1 MRTDE
6 LYAKISEAVQS
17 SDIPERLNRILQCM
31 AEIAG
36 NLQGVSEEFLR
47 MIAPVCEIVKDA
59 AQLVCEIVSEE
70 IVPKTIPPRE
80 PVRSI
85 GGKPQTNGL
94 ALRMPY
100 RARAGARHT

>member
-1 MRTDE
+1 MMTDE

-36 NLQGVSEEFLR
+36 NLQGVSEDFLR

-70 IVPKTIPPRE
+70 IVPKTIPPRD

-85 GGKPQTNGL
+85 GGKPQTKGQ
-94 ALRMPY
+94 ALMILY
-100 RARAGARHT
+100 RARSGARHT

>member
-36 NLQGVSEEFLR
+36 NSQGVSEEFLR
-47 MIAPVCEIVKDA
+47 MIAPVCEIVMDA

-70 IVPKTIPPRE
+70 IMPKTIPPRE
-80 PVRSI
+80 LVRRI

-94 ALRMPY
+94 APRMPY
-100 RARAGARHT
+100 RVRAGARHT

>member
-1 MRTDE
+1 MTDE
-6 LYAKISEAVQS
+6 LYVKISEAVQK
-17 SDIPERLNRILQCM
+17 SDIPDRLNCNMQYM
-31 AEIAG
+31 AKIAG
-36 NLQGVSEEFLR
+36 SLQGVSEEFLR
-47 MIAPVCEIVKDA
+47 MIAPVCDIVKDA
-59 AQLVCEIVSEE
+59 VQLVCEIVSEE
-70 IVPKTIPPRE
+70 IAPKTIPPRE

>member
-6 LYAKISEAVQS
+6 LYAKTLEAVQR
-17 SDIPERLNRILQCM
+17 SDIPERLNRIIQCM
-31 AEIAG
+31 AKIAG
-36 NLQGVSEEFLR
+36 SLQGVSEEFLR
-47 MIAPVCEIVKDA
+47 MIAPVCDIVKDA
-59 AQLVCEIVSEE
+59 VQLVCEIVSEE
-70 IVPKTIPPRE
+70 IVPKTIPPRK

>member
-6 LYAKISEAVQS
+6 LYEKISEAVQR
-17 SDIPERLNRILQCM
+17 SDIPERLNCIMQYM
-31 AEIAG
+31 AKIAG
-36 NLQGVSEEFLR
+36 SLQGVSEEFLW
-47 MIAPVCEIVKDA
+47 MIAPVCDIVKDA
-59 AQLVCEIVSEE
+59 VQLVCEIVSDE

>member
-1 MRTDE
+1 MGADE
-6 LYAKISEAVQS
+6 LYAKILEAVQK
-17 SDIPERLNRILQCM
+17 SDIPDRLNCIMQYM
-31 AEIAG
+31 AKIAG
-36 NLQGVSEEFLR
+36 SLQGVSEEFLR
-47 MIAPVCEIVKDA
+47 MIAPVRDIVKDA
-59 AQLVCEIVSEE
+59 VQLVCEIVSEE

>member
-1 MRTDE
+1 VRTDE
-6 LYAKISEAVQS
+6 LYAKISDAVQS

-70 IVPKTIPPRE
+70 IVAKTIPPRD

-85 GGKPQTNGL
+85 GGKPHTKGC
-94 ALRMPY
+94 ALMMLY
-100 RARAGARHT
+100 RARSGARHT

>member
-1 MRTDE
+1 MMTDE
-6 LYAKISEAVQS
+6 LYVKISEAVQK
-17 SDIPERLNRILQCM
+17 SDIPDRLNCIMQYM
-31 AEIAG
+31 AKIAG
-36 NLQGVSEEFLR
+36 SLQGVSEEFLR
-47 MIAPVCEIVKDA
+47 MIAPVCDIVKDA
-59 AQLVCEIVSEE
+59 VQLVCEIVSEE

-100 RARAGARHT
+100 RARAGSRHT

>member
-6 LYAKISEAVQS
+6 LYAKITEAVQS

-31 AEIAG
+31 AE
-36 NLQGVSEEFLR
+36 
-47 MIAPVCEIVKDA
+47 KDA

-70 IVPKTIPPRE
+70 ILPKTIPPRD

-94 ALRMPY
+94 ALRMP
-100 RARAGARHT
+100 